1 MMSNLLPVG
10 HVWRYREV
18 RIKGKAYAH
27 RQCGKCGRDF
37 VKLPGSK
44 RWTAVYV
51 GLLEFVPLED
61 ATNSRWMAEVCP
73 GRPLPGERYAA
84 RSKRSDSS

>member
-1 MMSNLLPVG
+1 MSNLLPVG

-37 VKLPGSK
+37 VKLPGSE

-61 ATNSRWMAEVCP
+61 ETNSRWMAEVCP
-73 GRPLPGERYAA
+73 GRPLPGERNAA
-84 RSKRSDSS
+84 GSKRSDKF